1 MKLFLCVSLH
11 VVIAITSCS
20 CRVVLACLKT
30 VPRKQVLE
38 VAWGETRGHTLAW
51 KENLSAPFTFFCTL
65 SLNILFYPFPMDV
78 KSQPTVWT
86 GNASDQSNDVQA
98 GCLQCRIQYGI
109 CIYIISTL
117 AKIAKFHSSRCKI
130 GKTGAATVTSCYFEA
145 EEWPCK
151 PLKCRV
157 LPNEQNS
164 AEKVSN
170 RSQ

>member
-1 MKLFLCVSLH
+1 MQGGSGLPQNRAKETSSRGGLGWNTWPHFGMKRASECTLFFFLH
-11 VVIAITSCS
+11 
-20 CRVVLACLKT
+20 
-30 VPRKQVLE
+30 PVLE
-38 VAWGETRGHTLAW
+38 
-51 KENLSAPFTFFCTL
+51 
-65 SLNILFYPFPMDV
+65 YPFLSFSNDV

-109 CIYIISTL
+109 YIYIISTL

-130 GKTGAATVTSCYFEA
+130 GKPGAATVTSCYFEA
-145 EEWPCK
+145 EEWPRK